1 MHALTPWVDDS
12 RAALLTDLY
21 QLTMLKAYWAEGMRG
36 EAVFSLFVRRL
47 PKSRNY
53 LVACGLEEA
62 LRYLE
67 TMRFSD
73 EALDFL
79 RDRPDFSREFIDW
92 LAAFRF
98 TGSVRAVPE
107 GTPVFG
113 NEPILEVTAP
123 IAEAQL
129 VETFVMNQV
138 HLQTMLASK
147 ASRVVHAAAGRPI
160 VDFGLRRMHGADAG
174 LKSARAFYVAGVSST
189 SNVLAGLVYDM
200 PIAGTMA
207 HSYIQA
213 HDDELEAFRA
223 FVRAYPETVLL
234 VDTYDTLEAVRKI
247 TFLARELGDDFRV
260 RAIRLDSGDMLAL
273 SVASRKILDE
283 AGLERVGIFASGSL
297 DESGVAELVA
307 RGAPVDA
314 FGVGTKMGVSDDAP
328 YLDTVYKLVEYS
340 GRGRLKLSA
349 DKKVLPGPKQV
360 FRVEENGTAVK
371 DVLAASDEKLFGRP
385 LLETVMRGGRRVNA
399 VATDLQAARR
409 RAADE
414 IARLP
419 AHVRALAPADPPYP
433 VEVSESLRATA
444 ERIAAEVTHGQR
456 TCVG

>member
-1 MHALTPWVDDS
+1 MHTLTPWVDDS

-21 QLTMLKAYWAEGMRG
+21 QLTMLKAYWAEAMRG

-67 TMRFSD
+67 TVRFSD
-73 EALDFL
+73 EALAFL
-79 RDRPDFSREFIDW
+79 RDRPEFSGQFIDW

-107 GTPVFG
+107 GTPVFA

-147 ASRVVHAAAGRPI
+147 ASRVVHAAAGRPV

-223 FVRAYPETVLL
+223 FVRGYPETVLL
-234 VDTYDTLEAVRKI
+234 VDTYDTLEGVRKI
-247 TFLARELGDDFRV
+247 TFLARELGDDFGV

-297 DESGVAELVA
+297 DEF
-307 RGAPVDA
+307 RGCRA
-314 FGVGTKMGVSDDAP
+314 
-328 YLDTVYKLVEYS
+328 
-340 GRGRLKLSA
+340 GRAGRA
-349 DKKVLPGPKQV
+349 D
-360 FRVEENGTAVK
+360 
-371 DVLAASDEKLFGRP
+371 
-385 LLETVMRGGRRVNA
+385 RR
-399 VATDLQAARR
+399 LRR
-409 RAADE
+409 R
-414 IARLP
+414 
-419 AHVRALAPADPPYP
+419 H
-433 VEVSESLRATA
+433 
-444 ERIAAEVTHGQR
+444 
-456 TCVG
+456 

>member
-1 MHALTPWVDDS
+1 
-12 RAALLTDLY
+12 
-21 QLTMLKAYWAEGMRG
+21 LKH
-36 EAVFSLFVRRL
+36 
-47 PKSRNY
+47 
-53 LVACGLEEA
+53 
-62 LRYLE
+62 
-67 TMRFSD
+67 
-73 EALDFL
+73 
-79 RDRPDFSREFIDW
+79 RPEFDGPFIDW

-107 GTPVFG
+107 GTPVFA

-129 VETFVMNQV
+129 AETFVMNQV
-138 HLQTMLASK
+138 HLETLLASK
-147 ASRVVHAAAGRPI
+147 AARVVHAAGGRPV

-174 LKSARAFYVAGVSST
+174 LKSARAFSVAGVSST
-189 SNVLAGLVYDM
+189 SNVLAGMVYDM

-213 HDDELEAFRA
+213 HDDELAAFRA

-234 VDTYDTLEAVRKI
+234 VDTYDTLDGVRKI
-247 TFLARELGDDFRV
+247 TWLARELGDDFRV

-273 SVASRKILDE
+273 AIASRKILDE

-297 DESGVAELVA
+297 DEYRVAELVA
-307 RGAPVDA
+307 RGAPIDG

-340 GRGRLKLSA
+340 GRGRVKLSA
-349 DKKVLPGPKQV
+349 DKKLLPGPKQV
-360 FRVEENGTAVK
+360 FRVEEDGTAVK
-371 DVLAASDEKLFGRP
+371 DVLGASDEKLSGRP

-399 VATDLQAARR
+399 AATDLRAARR

-414 IARLP
+414 VARLP
-419 AHVRALAPADPPYP
+419 PGIRALAPADPPYP
-433 VEVSESLRATA
+433 VELSDGLLAAA
-444 ERIAAEVTHGQR
+444 ERIAKEATHGQR
-456 TCVG
+456 TWVG